1 MQLIPSQV
9 DQEYSIHK
17 RVENQEKMEWKGPA
31 RPKLGVS
38 FCSGVFCNRTFDMYI
53 CWPDGFPGT
62 TVNVSCPW
70 YLPWQSRVRD
80 RYAFRYCSDN
90 GSWLLDLVSQGP
102 WADSSQC
109 AEDDAFLHQQVV
121 RHSIQRKLRF
131 VYTAGYT
138 LSLISLV
145 AANLTLIS
153 LRKLRCTRN
162 YIHVNLFSS
171 FILRA
176 ISVLL
181 KDSFTDSPDS
191 ESVPTEGT
199 HSTGSD
205 TVRKSMLFIASGPI
219 LWTQG
224 EELQLA
230 PLIWGECKTVCYM
243 ESCEA
248 LWRGRLC
255 ICSCILLLQVP
266 CRAAQLLL
274 HYSVA
279 SSWYW
284 LLVEGIFLYTLLVL
298 SVFSPTKSYRLY
310 LMIGWGLPLAPLI
323 PWTLVK
329 YFQENSGCWRQNS
342 NMGFWWILRAP
353 LLLVICINVAI
364 FVRIMMLLISKMR
377 SHQMQNTDFRYRLT
391 KSTLILIPM
400 LGVHEIVLALVTDEM
415 AEGTLR
421 YLKLSVELFFGSVQ
435 GFLVAVLYCFIN
447 REVQNEVCKELF
459 QWKVAKCLSW
469 KRNSPVTNS
478 NCCQQKGTRS
488 HDEPG
493 AREELDSPCTD
504 EAFLSMASSSCELE
518 LCHQTPNTLLQVS
531 AV

>member
-1 MQLIPSQV
+1 RLPV
-9 DQEYSIHK
+9 
-17 RVENQEKMEWKGPA
+17 
-31 RPKLGVS
+31 KL
-38 FCSGVFCNRTFDMYI
+38 FCNRTFDMYI

-70 YLPWQSRVRD
+70 YLPWD

-109 AEDDAFLHQQVV
+109 AEDDAFLHQ
-121 RHSIQRKLRF
+121 HSIQRKLRF

-176 ISVLL
+176 IS
-181 KDSFTDSPDS
+181 
-191 ESVPTEGT
+191 
-199 HSTGSD
+199 
-205 TVRKSMLFIASGPI
+205 
-219 LWTQG
+219 
-224 EELQLA
+224 
-230 PLIWGECKTVCYM
+230 
-243 ESCEA
+243 SCEA

-310 LMIGWGLPLAPLI
+310 LMIGWGMAEGISVITPPPFSHLPLQSLYPPRHTTYNYIALF
-323 PWTLVK
+323 T
-329 YFQENSGCWRQNS
+329 QGS
-342 NMGFWWILRAP
+342 
-353 LLLVICINVAI
+353 INVAI

-435 GFLVAVLYCFIN
+435 
-447 REVQNEVCKELF
+447 VQ
-459 QWKVAKCLSW
+459 
-469 KRNSPVTNS
+469 
-478 NCCQQKGTRS
+478 
-488 HDEPG
+488 
-493 AREELDSPCTD
+493 
-504 EAFLSMASSSCELE
+504 
-518 LCHQTPNTLLQVS
+518 TLLHTFSVGFTIRKGGGGGGGGMGRCPTDLI
-531 AV
+531 

>member
-1 MQLIPSQV
+1 MDLGLFP
-9 DQEYSIHK
+9 
-17 RVENQEKMEWKGPA
+17 

-109 AEDDAFLHQQVV
+109 AEDDVV

-145 AANLTLIS
+145 AFLLS
-153 LRKLRCTRN
+153 HRKLRCTRN

-191 ESVPTEGT
+191 ES
-199 HSTGSD
+199 
-205 TVRKSMLFIASGPI
+205 
-219 LWTQG
+219 
-224 EELQLA
+224 
-230 PLIWGECKTVCYM
+230 
-243 ESCEA
+243 
-248 LWRGRLC
+248 
-255 ICSCILLLQVP
+255 VP

-310 LMIGWGLPLAPLI
+310 LMIGWGMAEGIMCLCLCR
-323 PWTLVK
+323 
-329 YFQENSGCWRQNS
+329 CWRQNS

-353 LLLVICINVAI
+353 LL
-364 FVRIMMLLISKMR
+364 
-377 SHQMQNTDFRYRLT
+377 LT

-447 REVQNEVCKELF
+447 REVSGQQV
-459 QWKVAKCLSW
+459 
-469 KRNSPVTNS
+469 NSF
-478 NCCQQKGTRS
+478 
-488 HDEPG
+488 
-493 AREELDSPCTD
+493 SPSEIT
-504 EAFLSMASSSCELE
+504 
-518 LCHQTPNTLLQVS
+518 
-531 AV
+531 

>member
-1 MQLIPSQV
+1 
-9 DQEYSIHK
+9 
-17 RVENQEKMEWKGPA
+17 
-31 RPKLGVS
+31 
-38 FCSGVFCNRTFDMYI
+38 MYI

-109 AEDDAFLHQQVV
+109 AEDDAFLHQQ
-121 RHSIQRKLRF
+121 RKLRF

-145 AANLTLIS
+145 AFLLS
-153 LRKLRCTRN
+153 HRKLRCTRN

-205 TVRKSMLFIASGPI
+205 TVRN
-219 LWTQG
+219 
-224 EELQLA
+224 
-230 PLIWGECKTVCYM
+230 
-243 ESCEA
+243 CEA

-353 LLLVICINVAI
+353 LLLINVAI

-435 GFLVAVLYCFIN
+435 VQTLLHTFSGSFINLSSLCHPHPFVFCLLGFLGGCPL
-447 REVQNEVCKELF
+447 L
-459 QWKVAKCLSW
+459 LH
-469 KRNSPVTNS
+469 
-478 NCCQQKGTRS
+478 QQRGKNNLNTA
-488 HDEPG
+488 
-493 AREELDSPCTD
+493 ARL
-504 EAFLSMASSSCELE
+504 
-518 LCHQTPNTLLQVS
+518 
-531 AV
+531 

>member
-1 MQLIPSQV
+1 
-9 DQEYSIHK
+9 
-17 RVENQEKMEWKGPA
+17 
-31 RPKLGVS
+31 
-38 FCSGVFCNRTFDMYI
+38 MYI

-181 KDSFTDSPDS
+181 KD
-191 ESVPTEGT
+191 
-199 HSTGSD
+199 
-205 TVRKSMLFIASGPI
+205 R
-219 LWTQG
+219 
-224 EELQLA
+224 
-230 PLIWGECKTVCYM
+230 
-243 ESCEA
+243 
-248 LWRGRLC
+248 RLC

-447 REVQNEVCKELF
+447 REVSGQQV
-459 QWKVAKCLSW
+459 
-469 KRNSPVTNS
+469 NSFRMGRCP
-478 NCCQQKGTRS
+478 
-488 HDEPG
+488 
-493 AREELDSPCTD
+493 TD
-504 EAFLSMASSSCELE
+504 LI
-518 LCHQTPNTLLQVS
+518 
-531 AV
+531 